1 MKRTYLLLLTSA
13 LVSSL
18 AVAQLFQARLVS
30 SAYGWQRND
39 TVGQANT
46 HLYGYQTV
54 QVSLADQRYS
64 FNANIQGFNDFAGPL
79 KNDPSLRLQNFSLK
93 VRNLFDMADV
103 QAGRFFVTAGA
114 GIGLMD
120 GAQATVRLPWYPVKV
135 VAYGG
140 ALAPAGRK
148 FEIIHDVLDNKMWGA
163 RATVQPIHEAQFS
176 LGYANKRM
184 TQETYRAIRADDLLT
199 GTKTVELRPEP
210 RNEQLLSFDASGD
223 LPEWGDAYLR
233 YDHDLEAK
241 EMSRLNAFARV
252 NVMEGLAVT
261 GEYLQ
266 REPRVSFNS
275 IFSVFAYSTLK
286 EAEGG
291 IEYEVMK
298 DWFLVAKYG
307 SVSYGDGST
316 DRITIA
322 ANGRLVGASLSRN
335 TTYNGDISAASLNA
349 SYPLFDN
356 MVTPTVLVGFSQ
368 YKLDAAAPLE
378 NALSLAAGA
387 VVRPLPTLNVD
398 AQVQWIN
405 NRIYANDVR
414 LFVRLSYQLTRRLDL
429 F

>member
-1 MKRTYLLLLTSA
+1 
-13 LVSSL
+13 
-18 AVAQLFQARLVS
+18 
-30 SAYGWQRND
+30 
-39 TVGQANT
+39 
-46 HLYGYQTV
+46 
-54 QVSLADQRYS
+54 
-64 FNANIQGFNDFAGPL
+64 
-79 KNDPSLRLQNFSLK
+79 
-93 VRNLFDMADV
+93 MADV
-103 QAGRFFVTAGA
+103 QAGRFFVVAGA

-148 FEIIHDVLDNKMWGA
+148 FEIIEDVLDNKMWGA

-184 TQETYRAIRADDLLT
+184 TQKTYGAIRADDLLT
-199 GTKTVELRPEP
+199 GTKTIELRPEP
-210 RNEQLLSFDASGD
+210 RNEQLVSFDASGE

-233 YDHDLEAK
+233 YDHDFESWK
-241 EMSRLNAFARV
+241 MSRFNAFARV
-252 NVMEGLAVT
+252 KVMEGLAVT

-266 REPRVSFNS
+266 REPRVAFNS
-275 IFSVFAYSTLK
+275 IFSVFAFSTLK

-291 IEYEVMK
+291 VEVEVLK

-322 ANGRLVGASLSRN
+322 ANGRLVGASLSHN

-356 MVTPTVLVGFSQ
+356 LLTPTVLVGFSQ

>member
-1 MKRTYLLLLTSA
+1 MKRTYNLLLVSA
-13 LVSSL
+13 LSCTIAL
-18 AVAQLFQARLVS
+18 GQLFQARLVT

-39 TVGQANT
+39 TVGQTNT

-64 FNANIQGFNDFAGPL
+64 FNANIQGFNDFAGPV
-79 KNDPSLRLQNFSLK
+79 KNDPLLRLQNLSLK
-93 VRNLFDMADV
+93 ARNLFDMADV
-103 QAGRFFVTAGA
+103 QAGRFFLVAGA

-120 GAQATVRLPWYPVKV
+120 GAQATVRLPWYPVKL

-148 FEIIHDVLDNKMWGA
+148 FEIIDDVLDNKMWGA
-163 RATVQPIHEAQFS
+163 QALVQPIHGAQFS
-176 LGYANKRM
+176 LSYANKRM
-184 TQETYRAIRADDLLT
+184 SQSTYRAIRADDLLT
-199 GTKTVELRPEP
+199 GTKTVELKPEP
-210 RNEQLLSFDASGD
+210 RNEQLLSFDASGE
-223 LPEWGDAYLR
+223 LPEWGDGYLR
-233 YDHDLEAK
+233 YDHDLESM

-252 NVMEGLAVT
+252 RVMEGLALT

-266 REPRVSFNS
+266 REPRVAFNS

-291 IEYEVMK
+291 VEYEVLK
-298 DWFLVAKYG
+298 NWFLVAKYG

-322 ANGRLVGASLSRN
+322 ANGRFVGASLSRN

-356 MVTPTVLVGFSQ
+356 LVTPTLLVGFSQ

-387 VVRPLPTLNVD
+387 VVRPLPTLNID

-414 LFVRLSYQLTRRLDL
+414 LFVRLSYQLSRRLDL